1 MSAGERLPGT
11 PVPGH
16 IWDGYEALRLRE
28 IRGVILTISLLYYS
42 MEEDKP
48 GMRGRVPAK
57 HLA

>member
-1 MSAGERLPGT
+1 MQGKDYLERLSQAIFGT
-11 PVPGH
+11 AMK
-16 IWDGYEALRLRE
+16 ALRLRE

-48 GMRGRVPAK
+48 GMRGRVLAK